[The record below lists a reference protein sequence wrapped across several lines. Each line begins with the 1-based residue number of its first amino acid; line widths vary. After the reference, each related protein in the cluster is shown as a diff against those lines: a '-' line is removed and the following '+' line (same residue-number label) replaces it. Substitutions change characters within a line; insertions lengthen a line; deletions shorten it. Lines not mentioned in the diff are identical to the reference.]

1 MATTSQNTN
10 TQHTIITQPLTMSS
24 MISNSTS
31 LPESRKR
38 SADAQG
44 TPPSAKKPCVTDM
57 QKINATKEYSIESL
71 SKLSTGDL
79 EYMQK
84 KIKAALYEKKKWVEV
99 VECDRDTAIQ
109 HDGGAFLGE
118 YANHY
123 FYFAPCNA
131 EAFTA
136 KQLEC
141 LKESIACCF
150 LCGQCCD
157 EDDEDDEDDYGLDPC
172 ECRMGHSN
180 QSFSFMMNLG
190 EETFDDECALGLL
203 PIKWKRQGEL
213 RNEKMYSFEH
223 LKIEIG
229 DLNELSPEFLMN
241 VATYLLNPV
250 GTLQLPYSVIESVE

>member
-10 TQHTIITQPLTMSS
+10 TQHTIITQPLTMSA
-24 MISNSTS
+24 NSTS

-79 EYMQK
+79 EYIQK
-84 KIKAALYEKKKWVEV
+84 KIKAALHEQKKWVKV

-157 EDDEDDEDDYGLDPC
+157 EDDEDDEDDKKVEQLEGQQEGQP
-172 ECRMGHSN
+172 EVEN
-180 QSFSFMMNLG
+180 
-190 EETFDDECALGLL
+190 
-203 PIKWKRQGEL
+203 K
-213 RNEKMYSFEH
+213 
-223 LKIEIG
+223 
-229 DLNELSPEFLMN
+229 ELSEKKMELSRKVKKLQDVTNSIETMKLN
-241 VATYLLNPV
+241 IERTDNKTMKGKLQKKLAKAEKKKTTLEGKIQGLEKAVANLNS
-250 GTLQLPYSVIESVE
+250 TCL